1 MGVATGTSNIAAA
14 GSGGPPGAG
23 GQAIAEQLARQM
35 EEAQR
40 TVESEM
46 NQKMAELTAKLNAA
60 RAAAAKAEAEEA
72 SAAAATP
79 ITGDFDD
86 SMDSGTASKADI
98 SFSYVHETRPV
109 NHGPAAAL
117 TPREETSS
125 YNDDAPLSPMLS
137 DAEEEDAFF
146 GAAAAATSGGAGDV
160 PSSQQQQQEASS
172 PTSKP
177 VISMVETSFGAEEL
191 DRVADAEVYYV
202 VEEDSD
208 EEV

>member
-1 MGVATGTSNIAAA
+1 MGVATGTSNGTAA

-23 GQAIAEQLARQM
+23 GQAIAEHLARQM

-40 TVESEM
+40 AVESEM
-46 NQKMAELTAKLNAA
+46 NQKMVELTAKLNAA

-137 DAEEEDAFF
+137 DEEEEDAFF
-146 GAAAAATSGGAGDV
+146 GAAAQLPGQQPQAGAAGA
-160 PSSQQQQQEASS
+160 SQQCRL
-172 PTSKP
+172 T
-177 VISMVETSFGAEEL
+177 GA
-191 DRVADAEVYYV
+191 RFHSADLPSAGGG
-202 VEEDSD
+202 SQK
-208 EEV
+208 